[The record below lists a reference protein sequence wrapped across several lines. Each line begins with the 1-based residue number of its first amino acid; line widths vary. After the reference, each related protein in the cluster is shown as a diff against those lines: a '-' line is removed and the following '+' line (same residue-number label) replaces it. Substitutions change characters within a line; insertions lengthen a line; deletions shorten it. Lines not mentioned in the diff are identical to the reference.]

1 MKELSLSVLWLR
13 LLTTLCRVNPVIG
26 ATGALAIA
34 LVVAIGLMLQ
44 AMVDLD
50 ERYMAARRQA
60 ALPPP
65 SASAAPAPPPSAD
78 QNLAHFYRTLGERR
92 GVDRQLKT
100 LFGLAEKHGL
110 QLRQGEYRSSQ
121 DRAGR
126 FLTYQVTLPVSGRY
140 GAIWQFAFDT
150 LRALPHASLDD
161 VGFRRDAIGSETVEA
176 RLRFTLYLST
186 ELAAGPGVPQ

>member
-1 MKELSLSVLWLR
+1 MKELNLSALWLR
-13 LLTTLCRVNPVIG
+13 LLTTLRRMNPVVA

-44 AMVDLD
+44 ALVELD
-50 ERYMAARRQA
+50 EQYMAARRQA

-65 SASAAPAPPPSAD
+65 PASVAPAPPPSSD
-78 QNLAHFYRTLGERR
+78 QNLAHFYRTLGQRR

-100 LFGLAEKHGL
+100 LFALAEKHGL
-110 QLRQGEYRSSQ
+110 QLRQGEYRSSPE
-121 DRAGR
+121 RAGR
-126 FLTYQVTLPVSGRY
+126 FLAYQVTLPVTGRY

-150 LRALPHASLDD
+150 LRVLPHASPDD

-186 ELAAGPGVPQ
+186 ELAAAPGVPR

>member
-1 MKELSLSVLWLR
+1 MKDLNLSALWLR
-13 LLTTLCRVNPVIG
+13 LLLALRRTNPVVAG
-26 ATGALAIA
+26 AVALA
-34 LVVAIGLMLQ
+34 LGVTVAIGLTLQ
-44 AMVDLD
+44 AMAGLD
-50 ERYMAARRQA
+50 DQYMAARRQA

-65 SASAAPAPPPSAD
+65 AASAVTAAPPSAD
-78 QNLAHFYRTLGERR
+78 QNLAHFYRALGERR

-100 LFGLAEKHGL
+100 VFALADRHGLA
-110 QLRQGEYRSSQ
+110 LRQGEYRSGQ

-126 FLTYQVTLPVSGRY
+126 FATYQVILPVTGRY

-176 RLRFTLYLST
+176 RLRFTLH
-186 ELAAGPGVPQ
+186 LALTPGAPQ